1 MSVHGPGAIFA
12 LCVRCFAVLVAV
24 NVTVVVGFQLIT
36 DPTTLTGSG
45 VGFLAY
51 VAMVAAVP
59 IGVVG
64 FPAGLLIARLLR
76 RTRSE
81 LVHVAVFALVGAVLS
96 VAICVAVGLVD
107 PADPQALLAAA
118 EGAVGAGG
126 ARWWSGWATA
136 RRARRPATPT
146 AEQVEDA
153 QLDGAERA

>member
-1 MSVHGPGAIFA
+1 MTVRGPAAIFL
-12 LCVRCFAVLVAV
+12 LCVRCFVVLVAV
-24 NVTVVVGFQLIT
+24 NATVVVGVQLIT
-36 DPTTLTGSG
+36 DPTTLSGSG
-45 VGFLAY
+45 VGFLVY
-51 VAMVAAVP
+51 VALVAAVP

-64 FPAGLLIARLLR
+64 FPAGVLTAHLLR
-76 RTRSE
+76 RSRSE

-96 VAICVAVGLVD
+96 VAICLAVGLVD
-107 PADPQALLAAA
+107 PAGPQALLAAA

-136 RRARRPATPT
+136 RRERRPATPT